1 MQQNKRSWLVI
12 LTLPMLSL
20 VSLFGVAH
28 FNSLFINGYVA
39 WITSIAL
46 GLLVFSLSFLPV
58 NSIDQRNRALWI
70 AVGICVVEIL
80 YNMFSGYLML
90 FWGDNIEGIP
100 AFVKHII
107 ILIHAV
113 SIPGIFLVVS
123 WFIFHQNDADFD
135 LPKRIQPHINS
146 TPVFPAQKAP
156 RRCPKCKTRV
166 STRERQNIATLGA
179 CSACLSEGLTPENH
193 RLSNVPNKPKILER
207 QADTIN
213 QD

>member
-1 MQQNKRSWLVI
+1 MKQNKRSWLVI

-28 FNSLFINGYVA
+28 FNSLFINSYVA

-90 FWGDNIEGIP
+90 FWGDNIDGIP

-123 WFIFHQNDADFD
+123 WFIFHQNDEEFD
-135 LPKRIQPHINS
+135 VIPQTKKTSPSANTSEAVITLK
-146 TPVFPAQKAP
+146 KAP

-166 STRERQNIATLGA
+166 STRERQNIGDFGA
-179 CSACLSEGLTPENH
+179 CSVCLGTSVKTF
-193 RLSNVPNKPKILER
+193 SNSPKILLEHR
-207 QADTIN
+207 ADTIN
-213 QD
+213 HDHN